1 MEEGCCSEIL
11 YSQRGKV
18 TNVIVI
24 SIGGAACFPG
34 LNERLSQK
42 IAETL
47 LRTEAEGR
55 HVGENL
61 TPSRSAGDTAHLHQT
76 ERVRNARRRSTG
88 PAIRKTIR
96 SLYILHIDRNLST

>member
-1 MEEGCCSEIL
+1 MEEGCRSEIL

-61 TPSRSAGDTAHLHQT
+61 TPSRSAGDTAPFTKNNDFSIQNM
-76 ERVRNARRRSTG
+76 EN
-88 PAIRKTIR
+88 
-96 SLYILHIDRNLST
+96 NLFSNC